1 MRLNRFVLFFSIIA
15 LCAFVAC
22 SPKKKDR
29 RITGTEGIVS
39 SIENGNTI
47 RLQNGLTVT
56 LIGVSPSEIGK
67 KYMEANLK
75 GKSVR
80 LVADSRDPKQTY
92 RSTATTV
99 RAYAKVPGTLRSI
112 NGALL
117 EGSLSNGL
125 NSQGL
130 YDSAAVFKRYLDDPV
145 HPLLTKAELLSK
157 IKPATFYIQTDD
169 GAGTGFFIN
178 DSGLALTNNHVLNN
192 SSTKVAVAFFG
203 ENGTLDMTNIRP
215 VNRIVFSYTDKDKI
229 DFTIFEVA
237 INGGEKTP
245 YIPICKKH
253 ILEGDDVAKLGCPA
267 GTVGNF
273 QTGTLSNYNEG
284 GYLTHSISSNHG
296 DSGGPVV
303 NFRGE
308 VIGINQSIEINRSFS
323 YATNSIQK
331 AEGIA
336 YAVDIQ
342 LIKQLLDENHISYGK

>member
-1 MRLNRFVLFFSIIA
+1 MRHYTFVFFVSIVIMICLA
-15 LCAFVAC
+15 NGC

-29 RITGTEGIVS
+29 KITGTEGIIT
-39 SIENGNTI
+39 SIESGNVI

-56 LIGVSPSEIGK
+56 LIGVSPSEVGK
-67 KYMEANLK
+67 KYMETNYK
-75 GKSVR
+75 GKNVR
-80 LVADSRDPKQTY
+80 LVSDSRDPKQTY

-99 RAYAKVPGTLRSI
+99 RAYAKLSGATRSI
-112 NGALL
+112 NGLLL

-130 YDSAAVFKRYLDDPV
+130 YDSAAVFKRYLEDPV
-145 HPLLTKAELLSK
+145 HPLLSKAELLSK
-157 IKPATFYIQTDD
+157 IKPATFYIQTND

-178 DSGLALTNNHVLNN
+178 ETGLALTNNHVLNN
-192 SSTKVAVAFFG
+192 NSSEVAVAFFG

-215 VNRIVFSYTDKDKI
+215 IKRIVFTYTNDDKI
-229 DFTIFEVA
+229 DFTIFEVE

-245 YIPICKKH
+245 YIPICRKH

-273 QTGTLSNYNEG
+273 QTGNLSNYNEG

-308 VIGINQSIEINRSFS
+308 AIGVNQSIEINRSFS
-323 YATNSIQK
+323 QATNSVQK

-342 LIKQLLDENHISYGK
+342 LIKQLLDENHSRI